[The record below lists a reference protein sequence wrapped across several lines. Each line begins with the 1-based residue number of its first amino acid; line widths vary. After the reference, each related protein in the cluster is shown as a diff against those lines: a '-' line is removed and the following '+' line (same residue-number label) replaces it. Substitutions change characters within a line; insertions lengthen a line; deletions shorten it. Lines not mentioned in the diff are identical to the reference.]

1 MKSLITRPLCC
12 VSVVS
17 LESRDAHLS
26 ALVQEA
32 QRRASELS
40 TLVMRESLSLEI
52 SDKEKQLKAW
62 EWRCKLYKRMRT
74 GFEHARK
81 SNPSLLLMPNLSGEK
96 GHSYAM
102 LQYNTHWTGL
112 IYYQSCLIYQH
123 LCGKVICSHISPTC
137 SLYWSGKTLQ
147 TSHYDHLAHRY

>member
-1 MKSLITRPLCC
+1 MKSLINRFSLCC

-40 TLVMRESLSLEI
+40 TQVMRESLSLET

-81 SNPSLLLMPNLSGEK
+81 FLPVPNIFKK
-96 GHSYAM
+96 GHSYAV
-102 LQYNTHWTGL
+102 LQ
-112 IYYQSCLIYQH
+112 
-123 LCGKVICSHISPTC
+123 
-137 SLYWSGKTLQ
+137 
-147 TSHYDHLAHRY
+147 

>member
-40 TLVMRESLSLEI
+40 TLVMRESLSLET

-96 GHSYAM
+96 RSFICYATIQYALNWPYLLSVLSNLSASLRKGHLFPYKP
-102 LQYNTHWTGL
+102 
-112 IYYQSCLIYQH
+112 H
-123 LCGKVICSHISPTC
+123 LF
-137 SLYWSGKTLQ
+137 TLLE